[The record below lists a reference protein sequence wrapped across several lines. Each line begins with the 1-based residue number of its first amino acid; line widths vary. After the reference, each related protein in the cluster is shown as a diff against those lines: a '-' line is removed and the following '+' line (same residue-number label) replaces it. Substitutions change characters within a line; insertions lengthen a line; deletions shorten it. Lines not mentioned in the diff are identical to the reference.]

1 MAITTFLPMI
11 SPFVN
16 YYGMATRVQNASSLP
31 EIVLIPTNDVN
42 YCDLECAYN
51 EIVFGSSDNDWW
63 KNDKTTVP
71 FRRYISSDTVTIE
84 LYKEGVSIATL
95 NDNTLGVYTNGFGS
109 GNAEQQLYEV
119 FELDWQKV
127 YLAHGWGNYQIVAS
141 LNIVG
146 VASTWESVNY
156 TLLQYT
162 DKRANKTVRIE
173 TISNGKTNGSI
184 FDFTGLN
191 LYSSYRISADFIEN
205 VETLE
210 IKKYKTSQKEW
221 RQIQDKV
228 IENYEL
234 RTKMLPRVVTSTL
247 TKQISLAN
255 DIKITDYK
263 LMAEELYRR
272 ISVYPINFEKT
283 QLENNRKSIYNIKF
297 TAKNENFI
305 KRNN

>member
-1 MAITTFLPMI
+1 MAINTFLPLI
-11 SPFVN
+11 SPFIN
-16 YYGMATRVQNASSLP
+16 YYGMATRLQNVTALP
-31 EIVLIPTNDVN
+31 EIVSIHTNDVN
-42 YCDLECAYN
+42 YCDLECVYN
-51 EIVFGSSDNDWW
+51 EIVFGSTDNDWW
-63 KNDKTTVP
+63 KNDKTRVT
-71 FRRYISSDTVTIE
+71 FRRYIASDTVDIE
-84 LYKEGVSIATL
+84 LFKDGISIAAL
-95 NDNTLGVYTNGFGS
+95 NDNTLGVFTNGFTI
-109 GNAEQQLYEV
+109 GNAEQQLYVSFEV
-119 FELDWQKV
+119 DWQKV
-127 YLAHGWGNYQIVAS
+127 FLAHGWGHYQIVANLS
-141 LNIVG
+141 ILG
-146 VASTWESVNY
+146 VSSTFESVNY

-191 LYSSYRISADFIEN
+191 LYSSYRISGDFIEN

-210 IKKYKTSQKEW
+210 VNKYKTSQKEW

-272 ISVYPINFEKT
+272 IPVYPINFEKT
-283 QLENNRKSIYNIKF
+283 QLENNRKSIYNVKF
-297 TAKNENFI
+297 TAKLENYI